1 MKSDIIVTEMDLET
15 ERSFSRMAYGH
26 EMWIEGLKLKDGM
39 FSLYGLYGHKL
50 LPDKP
55 MPTDYANPVLYD
67 DDKRVEDPY
76 RDIVN
81 EPRGWEFEFEDKGAK
96 VYTFYIDS
104 CSTWVTDDEG
114 WHRGSKRDFDKV
126 SYSGSFHMTA
136 KKIISRNKKDVG
148 DVRHA
153 ELEIVPSEATL
164 YKGKKAEI
172 EVSYEGKPLPDHKV
186 IVYCRGWQDLQT
198 MKTDSDGKLRFDVTD
213 KGTYIFIT
221 KYTDTSKSE
230 SEDFDETVYSSTLSM
245 EAE

>member
-1 MKSDIIVTEMDLET
+1 MDPET
-15 ERSFSRMAYGH
+15 LRSFGRQIYGH
-26 EMWIEGLKLKDGM
+26 EIWIGDVFREGGEICA
-39 FSLYGLYGHKL
+39 YALYGHKMV
-50 LPDKP
+50 PDKP

-114 WHRGSKRDFDKV
+114 WHRGAKREFDKV

-136 KKIISRNKKDVG
+136 KRIISRNGKDVG

-153 ELEIVPSEATL
+153 ELELVPSEATL

-172 EVSYEGKPLPDHKV
+172 EVSYNGKPLGNHKV
-186 IVYCRGWQDLQT
+186 VVYCRGWQDLVT
-198 MKTDSDGKLRFDVTD
+198 MKTDDDGKLRFDVTD
-213 KGTYIFIT
+213 KGTYIFIA
-221 KYTDTSKSE
+221 KYTDDTQAVDDE
-230 SEDFDETVYSSTLSM
+230 FDETVYSSTLSM